1 MEKGG
6 FLEKKI
12 GANRGA
18 PPPLNPPLSTTENA
32 ITRNEVHWDNLTQT
46 ENSDSMLQNVMLITL
61 SWRVTKSTLRAT
73 ASTSTAAETNV
84 HQQSTW

>member
-32 ITRNEVHWDNLTQT
+32 ITRNEVH
-46 ENSDSMLQNVMLITL
+46 
-61 SWRVTKSTLRAT
+61 
-73 ASTSTAAETNV
+73 
-84 HQQSTW
+84 